1 MITSL
6 KKLLEN
12 KKIVSYE
19 QYNLVKKELLGRMF
33 PDLRFKLTGNTV
45 KNGAKTYSE
54 MEAYSEDLKVLR
66 NEFPEYFEWS
76 DIRFNLE
83 FLDFSSII
91 KFVEALPSEG
101 YLTES
106 YDRDRFAEYCRI
118 PLDKY
123 ELFKKDL

>member
-12 KKIVSYE
+12 KNIVSYE
-19 QYNLVKKELLGRMF
+19 QYNTVKKEILGKMF

-66 NEFPEYFEWS
+66 NEFPEYAKIDNE
-76 DIRFNLE
+76 NLKR
-83 FLDFSSII
+83 L
-91 KFVEALPSEG
+91 
-101 YLTES
+101 
-106 YDRDRFAEYCRI
+106 REYCGV
-118 PLDKY
+118 K
-123 ELFKKDL
+123 FKND